1 MFSYNVQ
8 ELLSN
13 KRNYSKV
20 NMSPEFFSAGLGESI
35 GGPRRTVGRAKS
47 GGVLGGVVP
56 NNCPPPF
63 SITEPGGMVRWS
75 QIREGAF
82 ALVI

>member
-1 MFSYNVQ
+1 MA
-8 ELLSN
+8 
-13 KRNYSKV
+13 
-20 NMSPEFFSAGLGESI
+20 MFSAGSGKSI